1 MGIDIHNMVQQSI
14 PYLKDALLNNQFLEG
29 GFILG
34 AIAVIGNW
42 LKGAAFF
49 AWERLSRKITF
60 SVTIQEGSYTF
71 NAVSWMIATQH
82 ADRPRNVEMRSRMSD
97 SGRRSEYVLKDDLFL
112 IWEGWLPIMVQA
124 ATRELE
130 GNVSGDPH
138 YKTVILTTWFFKKRL
153 HSILEVAC
161 DSWGEH
167 CDSEEKSS
175 IFTSSSSRGW
185 CYVGRVPNRSVSS
198 VIGPEVEG
206 IATDLQEFL
215 ESRDWYESRGI
226 PYKRGYLMHGPPG
239 NGKTSLCKALASEMG
254 LDLCILNL
262 ADLTDENASELMA
275 DLVDIGRQNQP
286 KLLVAED
293 VDSFVEGRKVKKKT
307 LSFSTLLNMF
317 DGVASQEG
325 TVLVLT
331 TNIVESLD
339 PALIRPGR
347 IDLKVEV
354 PNPSPKNIQEYLELF
369 YGKKVGNIEFSGVSM
384 SQVQEC
390 CIQNK
395 LDSSACK
402 QQLKQLC
409 NEALPSQTLIK

>member
-1 MGIDIHNMVQQSI
+1 MGIDIHSMVQQSI

-60 SVTIQEGSYTF
+60 SVTLQEGSYTF
-71 NAVSWMIATQH
+71 NAASWMIATQH
-82 ADRPRNVEMRSRMSD
+82 ADRPRNVEMRSRHSD
-97 SGRRSEYVLKDDLFL
+97 TGRSNEYVLKDDLFL
-112 IWEGWLPIMVQA
+112 IWEGWLPVMVQA
-124 ATRELE
+124 ETRELD

-138 YKTVILTTWFFKKRL
+138 YKTVTMTTWFFKKRL
-153 HSILEVAC
+153 HGMLESAC
-161 DSWGEH
+161 EAWGEH

-175 IFTSSSSRGW
+175 IYTSSGNRGW
-185 CYVGRVPNRSVSS
+185 CYVGLVPNRSVSS
-198 VIGPEVEG
+198 VIGPEVDS
-206 IATDLQEFL
+206 IAADLREFL
-215 ESRDWYESRGI
+215 DSRAWYEGRGI
-226 PYKRGYLMHGPPG
+226 PYKRGYLMYGPPG

-275 DLVDIGRQNQP
+275 ALAEIGRQNRP

-293 VDSFVEGRKVKKKT
+293 VDSFVNGRKVKKKT

-317 DGVASQEG
+317 DGVASHEG
-325 TVLVLT
+325 TVLILT
-331 TNIVESLD
+331 TNLVDSLD

-347 IDLKVEV
+347 IDLRVEV
-354 PNPSPKNIQEYLELF
+354 ENPDPESIQKYLELF
-369 YGKKVGNIEFSGVSM
+369 YGKPVDRIGFHGVSM

-395 LDSSACK
+395 LNPNACI

-409 NEALPSQTLIK
+409 NERKAVEAH

>member
-1 MGIDIHNMVQQSI
+1 MGIDIHSIIQQSI

-34 AIAVIGNW
+34 TIAVIGNW

-60 SVTIQEGSYTF
+60 SVTLQEGSYTF
-71 NAVSWMIATQH
+71 NAASWMIATKY
-82 ADRPRNVEMRSRMSD
+82 ADRPRNVEMRSRHIDTS
-97 SGRRSEYVLKDDLFL
+97 RRNEYVLKDDLFL
-112 IWEGWLPIMVQA
+112 IWDGWLPVMVQA

-138 YKTVILTTWFFKKRL
+138 YKTVTMTTWFFKKRL
-153 HSILEVAC
+153 HSMLEEAC
-161 DSWGEH
+161 EAWGEH
-167 CDSEEKSS
+167 CDSEEKSN
-175 IFTSSSSRGW
+175 IYTSSGNRGW

-198 VIGPEVEG
+198 VIGPEVNG
-206 IATDLQEFL
+206 IATDLREFL
-215 ESRDWYESRGI
+215 DSRDWYEGRGI
-226 PYKRGYLMHGPPG
+226 PYKRGYLMYGPPG
-239 NGKTSLCKALASEMG
+239 NGKTSLCKSLASEMG

-262 ADLTDENASELMA
+262 ADLTDENASEIMA
-275 DLVDIGRQNQP
+275 GLTEIGRQNRP

-293 VDSFVEGRKVKKKT
+293 VDSFVDGRKVKKKT

-325 TVLVLT
+325 TVLILT
-331 TNIVESLD
+331 TNLVDSLD

-347 IDLKVEV
+347 IDLRVEV
-354 PNPSPKNIQEYLELF
+354 ENPDPESIQKYLELF
-369 YGKKVGNIEFSGVSM
+369 YGEPVDRIGFHGISM

-395 LDSSACK
+395 LSPNACI

-409 NEALPSQTLIK
+409 NERKTVETH

>member
-14 PYLKDALLNNQFLEG
+14 SYLKDALLNNQFLEG

-49 AWERLSRKITF
+49 AWERLSRKVTF
-60 SVTIQEGSYTF
+60 SVALQEGSYTF
-71 NAVSWMIATQH
+71 NAVSWMIAIQH
-82 ADRPRNVEMRSRMSD
+82 ADRPRNVEMRSRHSD
-97 SGRRSEYVLKDDLFL
+97 TGRSNEYVLKDDMFL
-112 IWEGWLPIMVQA
+112 IWDGWLPVMVQA
-124 ATRELE
+124 ATRELD

-138 YKTVILTTWFFKKRL
+138 YKTMIMTTWFFKKRL
-153 HSILEVAC
+153 YGMLESAC
-161 DSWGEH
+161 DAWGKH
-167 CDSEEKSS
+167 CDSQEKSS
-175 IFTSSSSRGW
+175 IYTSSAKRGW
-185 CYVGRVPNRSVSS
+185 CYVGRVPNRSISS
-198 VIGPEVEG
+198 VIGPGVEG
-206 IATDLQEFL
+206 IAADLREFL
-215 ESRDWYESRGI
+215 DSRAWYEGRGI
-226 PYKRGYLMHGPPG
+226 PYKRGYLMYGPPG

-275 DLVDIGRQNQP
+275 DLAEIGRQNRP

-293 VDSFVEGRKVKKKT
+293 VDSFVDGRDVKKMT

-331 TNIVESLD
+331 TNLVNSLD

-354 PNPSPKNIQEYLELF
+354 ENPDPESIQKYLELF
-369 YGKKVGNIEFSGVSM
+369 YGGPVDCIGFHGVSM

-395 LDSSACK
+395 LSPNTCI

-409 NEALPSQTLIK
+409 NERSTVEAH

>member
-1 MGIDIHNMVQQSI
+1 MIDIHNIVQQSI

-42 LKGAAFF
+42 LKGAVFF
-49 AWERLSRKITF
+49 AWERLSRKVTF
-60 SVTIQEGSYTF
+60 SVTLQEGSYTF
-71 NAVSWMIATQH
+71 NAASWMIATRY
-82 ADRPRNVEMRSRMSD
+82 ADRPRNVEMRSRQRGT
-97 SGRRSEYVLKDDLFL
+97 GRSNEYVLKDDLFL
-112 IWEGWLPIMVQA
+112 IWDGWLPVMVQA
-124 ATRELE
+124 TTRELD

-138 YKTVILTTWFFKKRL
+138 YKTVTMTTWFFKKRL
-153 HSILEVAC
+153 HHLLESACVA
-161 DSWGEH
+161 WGEY

-175 IFTSSSSRGW
+175 IYTSSGNRGW
-185 CYVGRVPNRSVSS
+185 CYVGRVPNRSISS
-198 VIGPEVEG
+198 VIGPEVNDV
-206 IATDLQEFL
+206 ATDLREFL
-215 ESRDWYESRGI
+215 DSRNWYEDRGI
-226 PYKRGYLMHGPPG
+226 PYKRGYLLYGPPG

-262 ADLTDENASELMA
+262 ADLTDDNASEMMA
-275 DLVDIGRQNQP
+275 NLPDIGRQNSP

-293 VDSFVEGRKVKKKT
+293 IDSFVDGRKVKKKT

-325 TVLVLT
+325 TVLILT
-331 TNIVESLD
+331 TNLIESLD

-347 IDLKVEV
+347 IDLRVEV
-354 PNPSPKNIQEYLELF
+354 KNPEPQGIQQYIELF
-369 YGKKVGNIEFSGVSM
+369 YGKPVDHIEFSGVSM

-395 LDSSACK
+395 LSPDTCI

-409 NEALPSQTLIK
+409 NERSTLETH